1 MFFSIHKNSFY
12 HMYSRVDILQHLSS
26 YNQILLEQAVSKVIL
41 ANYGLVMAGV
51 RTVKHIVV

>member
-12 HMYSRVDILQHLSS
+12 HMYPRVDILQHLSS

-41 ANYGLVMAGV
+41 ANYELVIAGV
-51 RTVKHIVV
+51 RRIVK